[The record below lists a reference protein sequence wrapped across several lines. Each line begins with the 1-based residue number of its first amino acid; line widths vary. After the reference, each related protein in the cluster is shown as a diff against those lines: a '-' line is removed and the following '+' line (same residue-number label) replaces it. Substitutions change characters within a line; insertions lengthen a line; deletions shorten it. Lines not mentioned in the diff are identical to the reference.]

1 MAILKIARMGH
12 PVLRRVADPV
22 ADPTAPAIRHLVADM
37 IDTLEDIGGA
47 GLAAPQVHVPLRV
60 VIFRVRAERLT
71 GADDD
76 VALPMQALVNPV
88 IDPIGDDQMLR
99 WEGCL
104 SVPGL
109 RGAVPRWRRLR
120 YRGTDLDGNAVD
132 RIVSGYHAG
141 LVQHEFDHLDGILY
155 PARMTDFTLFGFNE
169 EMAKYP
175 PETVQAR

>member
-22 ADPTAPAIRHLVADM
+22 ADPTAPEIRRLVAHM

-60 VIFRVRAERLT
+60 VIFRVREDRLT
-71 GADDD
+71 GAEDDT
-76 VALPMQALVNPV
+76 ALPMQALVNPV
-88 IDPIGDDQMLR
+88 IEPIGDEKALR

-109 RGAVPRWRRLR
+109 RGAVPRWRHLR
-120 YRGTDLDGNAVD
+120 YRGTDLEGNAVD
-132 RIVSGYHAG
+132 RTVSGYHAG

-155 PARMTDFTLFGFNE
+155 PARMTDFTFFGFNE
-169 EMAKYP
+169 EVAKYP
-175 PETVQAR
+175 PEMVPAP

>member
-22 ADPTAPAIRHLVADM
+22 PDPTSAEVRRLVADM

-60 VIFRVRAERLT
+60 VIFRVRADRVT
-71 GADDD
+71 GAEDD
-76 VALPMQALVNPV
+76 VPLPMQALVNPV
-88 IDPIGDDQMLR
+88 VEPIGEETLNR
-99 WEGCL
+99 WEACL

-109 RGAVPRWRRLR
+109 RGSVPRWRYLR
-120 YRGTDLDGNAVD
+120 YRGTDLDGRPVE
-132 RIVSGYHAG
+132 RTVSGYHAG

-155 PARMTDFTLFGFNE
+155 PARMTDFSLFGFNE

-175 PETVQAR
+175 PEAAVAR